1 VDQLSVISLAVAFAA
16 GFVSFA
22 SPCVLALVPG
32 YLSFISGVPADQ
44 VESRWRNVIRPTAA
58 FVLGFGTMFAL
69 FGASAGL
76 IGRSLARDRAVLNLV
91 AGIILII
98 FGLAM
103 ILLPRLGWF
112 QTDRHVRMSRRPET
126 LVGAGL
132 VGAAFAVG
140 WTPCIGPILGSIL
153 TYAAPTGSPAAGA
166 LLLFVYS
173 LGMGIPFLLAG
184 IFMTQ
189 TLSASK
195 WMRDRWY
202 AVNAI
207 GGALMVVL
215 GIMVLTGNLERIT
228 QRLATIGFAGL

>member
-1 VDQLSVISLAVAFAA
+1 MDQLSLISFPIAFAA

-32 YLSFISGVPADQ
+32 YLSFVSGVPADQ
-44 VESRWRNVIRPTAA
+44 VEQRWKSVIRPTLA
-58 FVLGFGTMFAL
+58 FILGFSIMFAI

-76 IGRSLARDRAVLNLV
+76 LGRSLARDRDTLNLV
-91 AGIILII
+91 AGSILIVMGI
-98 FGLAM
+98 AM
-103 ILLPRLGWF
+103 LVLPRLGWM
-112 QTDRHVRMSRRPET
+112 QGDRRMRMSKRPET

-132 VGAAFAVG
+132 VGAAFAAG

-195 WMRDRWY
+195 WLRNRWY

-215 GIMVLTGNLERIT
+215 GIMILTGNLERIT
-228 QRLATIGFAGL
+228 QRLATVGFAGL

>member
-1 VDQLSVISLAVAFAA
+1 MISLAVAFAA

-32 YLSFISGVPADQ
+32 YLSFISGVPVDQ
-44 VESRWRNVIRPTAA
+44 VESRWRSVIRPTAA
-58 FVLGFGTMFAL
+58 FVLGFGLMFAL

-91 AGIILII
+91 AGIVLIV
-98 FGLAM
+98 FGIAM
-103 ILLPRLGWF
+103 IVLPRTGWL
-112 QTDRHVRMSRRPET
+112 QSDRHVRMSRRPET
-126 LVGAGL
+126 LVGASL
-132 VGAAFAVG
+132 VGMAFAVG

-166 LLLFVYS
+166 ILLFVYS

-184 IFMTQ
+184 IFMTR

-195 WMRDRWY
+195 WLRDRWY

-207 GGALMVVL
+207 GGALMIVL

-228 QRLATIGFAGL
+228 QRLSTIGFAGL

>member
-1 VDQLSVISLAVAFAA
+1 MDQLSIISLAVAFAA
-16 GFVSFA
+16 GFASFV

-44 VESRWRNVIRPTAA
+44 VDQRWRSVIRPTAA
-58 FVLGFGTMFAL
+58 FVLGFATMFAL

-76 IGRSLARDRAVLNLV
+76 IGRSLARDREVLNLV
-91 AGIILII
+91 AGIILIV

-112 QTDRHVRMSRRPET
+112 QSDRRMRMSRRPET

-132 VGAAFAVG
+132 VGAAFAAG

-173 LGMGIPFLLAG
+173 LGLGIPFLLAG

-189 TLSASK
+189 TLSASR
-195 WMRDRWY
+195 WLRDRWY

-207 GGALMVVL
+207 GGTLMIVL
-215 GIMVLTGNLERIT
+215 GVMVLTGNLERIT
-228 QRLATIGFAGL
+228 QRLATVGFTGL